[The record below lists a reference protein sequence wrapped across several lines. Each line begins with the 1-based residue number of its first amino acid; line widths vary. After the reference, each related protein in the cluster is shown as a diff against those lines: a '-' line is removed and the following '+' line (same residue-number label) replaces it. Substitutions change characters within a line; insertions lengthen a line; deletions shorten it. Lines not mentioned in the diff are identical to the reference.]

1 MQRRVAMHSLV
12 LTLLLVLLVAG
23 PAGAQEIRGN
33 INGVVE
39 DASGVVPGAMVRI
52 TNVETSQ
59 TQQLITS
66 DRGYFEALLLNPG
79 TYAVRVEL
87 AGFKTLTQTGISL
100 AVGQTLS
107 LTLKLEVGQLTE
119 QIEVRGEAPLID
131 TTTVSSG
138 QNFDRR
144 LVEALPM
151 FSNMPIM
158 LSRFTPG
165 VAPAE
170 AEVQNIFQGYMEG
183 TTAAAGGQV
192 GTGSGFDNRN
202 TGNLYTIDG
211 SMNNGF
217 GRRIASSPNA
227 DQIEE
232 VRIETSN
239 FDASQGHGTGLTVS
253 MMTRSGTNAL
263 RGSGNYT
270 HWNNELNS
278 PNLQQKA
285 TFKTRPDQEEAWRA
299 GRSHIAAFT
308 LGGPMVIPRVLDGRG
323 KVFFF
328 ANYSK
333 SDDSAPGRLAGTS
346 TVPANRKHL
355 EGDFSDLL
363 LLPSGAGANTPAGH
377 HQYQIF
383 DPLTTRPDP
392 ARSGSFIRDPFP
404 GNIIPKDR
412 FLNPDGSYKNPAFG
426 LYQAMV
432 PAPNQ
437 NFLSPTTQP
446 VNNYY
451 RAAEPDQPHNTQGS
465 FRLDYNHSESD
476 RFFVRVNGNRF
487 LESSLVDWTYDSPD
501 PQFQGLHDVA
511 RARFSW
517 SATGTWTKVLS
528 NTTLI
533 DTQISGN
540 RAHQRD
546 TRKNLVNYSPT
557 SVGLPVYMDEYCQAR
572 FECILPQQTIGPPP
586 FGTYQGMG
594 GVVDRGIWVTTYQ
607 GQSNITS
614 TRGSHTWRGG
624 VDIQWAQR
632 TAQDG
637 AGNMG
642 TFVYD
647 NTYTRAA
654 DTTNVFPA
662 QQLGLSLAAFML
674 GMPTSVS
681 IADESGFDVR
691 NNYFGSFVQDTW
703 RVGRNLTLNL
713 GLRFEYENGIKEAK
727 DRALLWFDP
736 DAEVSIAAIAE
747 AAYAARPDPALPAS
761 AFNVQGGTVYA
772 GAEGYDDR
780 SWKPEALWMPR
791 LSFGYRLGERMAVK
805 GGYGMYY
812 DTLNARDWTPD
823 LQGFNVTTTNQLS
836 NDFGRTFALGDPRNG
851 ILPLVDPFP
860 VRPSTGSRYEN
871 VLGNA
876 LGLDTM
882 VGRQFSAENP
892 DRKHARVQR
901 WRMSWQR
908 EIASRTALEVA
919 YSGSYADRQSITI
932 RQDYL
937 PEQYWNS
944 SNFRDT
950 SANAFLTAN
959 VPNPFNIA
967 NYASFQ
973 TTNPDLYQRMLGS
986 TIFTATQ
993 IPRHRL
999 LRAFPHMNAGG
1010 GLTYLDQPLGV
1021 IKAHTL
1027 EVVLTQR
1034 YAYGLTGHAAF
1045 SANRVTENR
1054 TVEEYD
1060 REPTLWQTN
1069 NNGRPWRVTGVGVYE
1084 LPFGP
1089 GRAFLDNGG
1098 VVSHLARG
1106 WSVSG
1111 TYEYQPGALLNWGN
1125 IFFNGNLADIKKDK
1139 PEIAFQ
1145 PDGTIDPTKTWFNT
1159 EAGFVK
1165 ATGDQPAAFQKRV
1178 FPFRVEGVRGQSL
1191 SMINMSVARTFSLG
1205 RTRTFQF
1212 RADVQ
1217 NLLNR
1222 QHYANPNLNPTSTEF
1237 GQVRAV
1243 NNTVMRFITFNTTL
1257 RF

>member
-1 MQRRVAMHSLV
+1 MGMRLSIGLLACV
-12 LTLLLVLLVAG
+12 LAAL
-23 PAGAQEIRGN
+23 PAGAQETRGN
-33 INGVVE
+33 INGVVQ
-39 DASGVVPGAMVRI
+39 DQNGVVPGATVRI
-52 TNVETSQ
+52 TNTNTSQ
-59 TQQLITS
+59 TQQLVTNNS
-66 DRGYFEALLLNPG
+66 GYFEALLLNPG

-87 AGFKTLTQTGISL
+87 PGFRPLTQTGISL

-107 LTLKLEVGQLTE
+107 LSLKLDVGQISEEIT
-119 QIEVRGEAPLID
+119 VTAEAPLID

-211 SMNNGF
+211 AMNNGF
-217 GRRIASSPNA
+217 GRRIASSPNS

-263 RGSGNYT
+263 RGSANYT

-278 PNLQQKA
+278 PSLQQKV
-285 TFKTRPDQEEAWRA
+285 TFKQDPQQEDAWRS
-299 GRSHIAAFT
+299 GKSHIAAFT
-308 LGGPMVIPRVLDGRG
+308 LGGPLRIPKVVDGRG
-323 KVFFF
+323 KLFFF

-333 SDDSAPGRLAGTS
+333 SRDSAPGRLAGTS

-363 LLPSGAGANTPAGH
+363 LLPSGANATTPPGH
-377 HQYQIF
+377 HQYQIY

-392 ARSGSFIRDPFP
+392 LRPGRVIRDPFP
-404 GNIIPKDR
+404 GNIIPRDR
-412 FLNPDGSYKNPAFG
+412 FMNPDGTYKNPAFG

-437 NFLSPTTQP
+437 NFLSPTQQP
-446 VNNYY
+446 VNNYF
-451 RAAEPDQPHNTQGS
+451 RAAEPDEPHNTQGS
-465 FRLDYNHSESD
+465 LRIDYNHSESS
-476 RFFVRVNGNRF
+476 RFFIRANGNRF

-501 PQFQGLHDVA
+501 PDFRGLHDVA
-511 RARFSW
+511 RARYSW
-517 SATGTWTKVLS
+517 SVTGTWTKVLTGS
-528 NTTLI
+528 TLI

-540 RAHQRD
+540 RAYQRD
-546 TRKNLVNYSPT
+546 TRKNLVNYSPS
-557 SVGLPVYMDEYCQAR
+557 SVGLPGYLDDFCQER
-572 FECILPQQTIGPPP
+572 FECILPQQNFGPAPF

-594 GVVDRGIWVTTYQ
+594 GTVDRGIWVTTYQ

-624 VDIQWAQR
+624 VDIQWARR

-642 TFVYD
+642 TFNYD

-662 QQLGLSLAAFML
+662 QQLGLTLASFML

-681 IADESGFDVR
+681 IADDSGFDVR
-691 NNYFGSFVQDTW
+691 NNYFGTFVQDTW

-713 GLRFEYENGIKEAK
+713 GLRFEYENGIKEVK

-736 DAEVSIAAIAE
+736 QADVSVASIAE
-747 AAYAARPDPALPAS
+747 AAYAANPIPGMPAS
-761 AFNVQGGTVYA
+761 QFNIQGGTVYA
-772 GAEGYDDR
+772 GADGYDNR

-791 LSFGYRLGERMAVK
+791 LSFGYRLGEKMALK

-836 NDFGRTFALGDPRNG
+836 NDFGRTFLLGNPRAG
-851 ILPLVDPFP
+851 ILPLADPFP
-860 VRPSTGSRYEN
+860 VRAATGSRYEN

-876 LGLDTM
+876 LGVDTM
-882 VGRQFSAENP
+882 IGRGFNAENP
-892 DRKHARVQR
+892 NRQHARVQR
-901 WRMSWQR
+901 WRLSWQR
-908 EIASRTALEVA
+908 EIARRTALEVA
-919 YSGSYADRQSITI
+919 YSGSYADRQSVSI

-937 PEQYWNS
+937 PEEYWS
-944 SNFRDT
+944 SANFRDT
-950 SANAFLTAN
+950 SANDFLTQN
-959 VPNPFNIA
+959 VPNPFNLA
-967 NYASFQ
+967 LPAYAALQ
-973 TTNPDLYQRMLGS
+973 TTDPLLYQRLLGS
-986 TIFTATQ
+986 QLFTTSPTIQ
-993 IPRHRL
+993 RQRL
-999 LRAFPHMNAGG
+999 LRAFPHMNN
-1010 GLTYLDQPLGV
+1010 LTYLDQPLGV
-1021 IKAHTL
+1021 IKAHSF
-1027 EVVLTQR
+1027 EAVLTQR
-1034 YAYGLTGHAAF
+1034 YAKGLTGHFAF
-1045 SANRVTENR
+1045 STNRVTENR

-1069 NNGRPWRVTGVGVYE
+1069 NNGRPWRITGVGVYE

-1089 GRAFLDNGG
+1089 GRAFLDEGG
-1098 VVSHLARG
+1098 VWAALAGG

-1139 PEIAFQ
+1139 PEIALL
-1145 PDGTIDPTKTWFNT
+1145 PDGTFDPTKTWFNT

-1165 ATGDQPAAFQKRV
+1165 ATADQPAAFQKRV
-1178 FPFRVEGVRGQSL
+1178 FPFRVDGVRGQSF
-1191 SMINMSVARTFSLG
+1191 SMANMSVARTFDLPG
-1205 RTRTFQF
+1205 PRTFQL
-1212 RADVQ
+1212 RVDVQ
-1217 NLLNR
+1217 NLFNR
-1222 QHYANPNLNPTSTEF
+1222 QHYANPNLDPTSTNF

-1243 NNTVMRFITFNTTL
+1243 NNSVMRFITFNTTL

>member
-1 MQRRVAMHSLV
+1 MQRRVAMQSLV
-12 LTLLLVLLVAG
+12 LTLLLALLVAG

-52 TNVETSQ
+52 TNVDTSQ

-66 DRGYFEALLLNPG
+66 ARGYFEALLLNPG

-285 TFKTRPDQEEAWRA
+285 TFKTNPNQEEAWRS

-308 LGGPMVIPRVLDGRG
+308 LGGPVVIPKVVDGRG

-363 LLPSGAGANTPAGH
+363 LLPSGAGATTPTGH

-392 ARSGSFIRDPFP
+392 LRPGSVIRDPFP

-412 FLNPDGSYKNPAFG
+412 FMNPDGSYKNPAFG

-437 NFLSPTTQP
+437 NFVSPTTQP

-451 RAAEPDQPHNTQGS
+451 RAAEPDQPHNTQAS

-476 RFFVRVNGNRF
+476 RFFIRANGNRF

-511 RARFSW
+511 RARYSW

-557 SVGLPVYMDEYCQAR
+557 SIGLPVYLDEYCQVR
-572 FECILPQQTIGPPP
+572 FECILPQQNFGTPP
-586 FGTYQGMG
+586 FFGVYQGMG
-594 GVVDRGIWVTTYQ
+594 GTVDRGIWV
-607 GQSNITS
+607 
-614 TRGSHTWRGG
+614 
-624 VDIQWAQR
+624 
-632 TAQDG
+632 
-637 AGNMG
+637 
-642 TFVYD
+642 
-647 NTYTRAA
+647 
-654 DTTNVFPA
+654 
-662 QQLGLSLAAFML
+662 
-674 GMPTSVS
+674 
-681 IADESGFDVR
+681 
-691 NNYFGSFVQDTW
+691 
-703 RVGRNLTLNL
+703 
-713 GLRFEYENGIKEAK
+713 
-727 DRALLWFDP
+727 
-736 DAEVSIAAIAE
+736 
-747 AAYAARPDPALPAS
+747 
-761 AFNVQGGTVYA
+761 
-772 GAEGYDDR
+772 
-780 SWKPEALWMPR
+780 
-791 LSFGYRLGERMAVK
+791 
-805 GGYGMYY
+805 
-812 DTLNARDWTPD
+812 
-823 LQGFNVTTTNQLS
+823 
-836 NDFGRTFALGDPRNG
+836 
-851 ILPLVDPFP
+851 
-860 VRPSTGSRYEN
+860 
-871 VLGNA
+871 
-876 LGLDTM
+876 
-882 VGRQFSAENP
+882 
-892 DRKHARVQR
+892 
-901 WRMSWQR
+901 
-908 EIASRTALEVA
+908 
-919 YSGSYADRQSITI
+919 
-932 RQDYL
+932 
-937 PEQYWNS
+937 
-944 SNFRDT
+944 
-950 SANAFLTAN
+950 
-959 VPNPFNIA
+959 
-967 NYASFQ
+967 
-973 TTNPDLYQRMLGS
+973 
-986 TIFTATQ
+986 
-993 IPRHRL
+993 
-999 LRAFPHMNAGG
+999 
-1010 GLTYLDQPLGV
+1010 
-1021 IKAHTL
+1021 
-1027 EVVLTQR
+1027 
-1034 YAYGLTGHAAF
+1034 
-1045 SANRVTENR
+1045 
-1054 TVEEYD
+1054 
-1060 REPTLWQTN
+1060 
-1069 NNGRPWRVTGVGVYE
+1069 
-1084 LPFGP
+1084 
-1089 GRAFLDNGG
+1089 
-1098 VVSHLARG
+1098 
-1106 WSVSG
+1106 
-1111 TYEYQPGALLNWGN
+1111 
-1125 IFFNGNLADIKKDK
+1125 
-1139 PEIAFQ
+1139 
-1145 PDGTIDPTKTWFNT
+1145 
-1159 EAGFVK
+1159 
-1165 ATGDQPAAFQKRV
+1165 
-1178 FPFRVEGVRGQSL
+1178 
-1191 SMINMSVARTFSLG
+1191 
-1205 RTRTFQF
+1205 
-1212 RADVQ
+1212 
-1217 NLLNR
+1217 
-1222 QHYANPNLNPTSTEF
+1222 
-1237 GQVRAV
+1237 
-1243 NNTVMRFITFNTTL
+1243 
-1257 RF
+1257 

>member
-1 MQRRVAMHSLV
+1 MRMRPWIV
-12 LTLLLVLLVAG
+12 LVACVLAG
-23 PAGAQEIRGN
+23 MPARAQETRGN

-39 DASGVVPGAMVRI
+39 DQSGVIPGAMVRI
-52 TNVETSQ
+52 TNTNTGQ
-59 TQQLITS
+59 TQQLLTNNS
-66 DRGYFEALLLNPG
+66 GYFEALLLNPG

-87 AGFKTLTQTGISL
+87 QGFKTLTQTGISL
-100 AVGQTLS
+100 AVGQTVSLS
-107 LTLKLEVGQLTE
+107 LKLEVGQLTE
-119 QIEVRGEAPLID
+119 QIEVRAEAPLID

-183 TTAAAGGQV
+183 TTLAAGGQV
-192 GTGSGFDNRN
+192 GTGSGFDSRN

-217 GRRIASSPNA
+217 GRRIANSPNS

-232 VRIETSN
+232 VRVETSN

-253 MMTRSGTNAL
+253 MTTRAGTNLL

-285 TFKTRPDQEEAWRA
+285 TFKTRPDQEDAWRS

-308 LGGPMVIPRVLDGRG
+308 LGGPVVVPKVVDGRN
-323 KVFFF
+323 KLFFF
-328 ANYSK
+328 FNYSK

-363 LLPSGAGANTPAGH
+363 LLPSGANASTPPGH
-377 HQYQIF
+377 HQYQIY

-392 ARSGSFIRDPFP
+392 LRPGRVIRDPFP

-412 FLNPDGSYKNPAFG
+412 FMNPDGSYKNPAFG

-432 PAPNQ
+432 PAPNT
-437 NFLSPTTQP
+437 NFLSPTQQPTQ
-446 VNNYY
+446 NYY
-451 RAAEPDQPHNTQGS
+451 RAAEPDQPHNTQS
-465 FRLDYNHSESD
+465 SIRIDYNHSESD

-501 PQFQGLHDVA
+501 PQFRGLHDVA
-511 RARFSW
+511 RSRFSW
-517 SATGTWTKVLS
+517 SATGTWTKVIS
-528 NTTLI
+528 NATLI

-546 TRKNLVNYSPT
+546 LRKNLVNYSPT
-557 SVGLPVYMDEYCQAR
+557 SVGLPAYMDDYCQAR
-572 FECILPQQTIGPPP
+572 FECILPQVNL
-586 FGTYQGMG
+586 GTFFSGYQGMG
-594 GVVDRGIWVTTYQ
+594 GTVDRGIWVTTYQ
-607 GQSNITS
+607 GQSNVTS

-624 VDIQWAQR
+624 VDVQWARR

-642 TFVYD
+642 TFNYD

-662 QQLGLSLAAFML
+662 QQIGLSLAAFML

-681 IADESGFDVR
+681 IADDSGFDVR
-691 NNYFGSFVQDTW
+691 NNYFGTFVQDTW
-703 RVGRNLTLNL
+703 RVTRNLTLNL
-713 GLRFEYENGIKEAK
+713 GLRFEYENGIKEQR

-736 DAEVSIAAIAE
+736 DAALSIASVAE
-747 AAYAARPDPALPAS
+747 AAYAANPDPALPAS
-761 AFNVQGGTVYA
+761 QFKVQGGTVYA
-772 GAEGYDDR
+772 GAEGYEER

-791 LSFGYRLGERMAVK
+791 VSFGYRLGEKMAVK

-812 DTLNARDWTPD
+812 DTINARDWTPN
-823 LQGFNVTTTNQLS
+823 LEGFNVTTTNVLS
-836 NDFGRTFALGDPRNG
+836 NDFGRTFLLGDPRNG
-851 ILPLVDPFP
+851 VLPLADPFP
-860 VRPSTGSRYEN
+860 VRASTGSRYEN

-876 LGLDTM
+876 LGLETM
-882 VGRQFSAENP
+882 VGRAFNAENP
-892 DRKHARVQR
+892 DRSHARVQR
-901 WRMSWQR
+901 WRLSWQR
-908 EIASRTALEVA
+908 EIASRTALDVS
-919 YSGSYADRQSITI
+919 YSGSYADRQGISI
-932 RQDYL
+932 RQDFL

-950 SANAFLTAN
+950 SANEYLTAN
-959 VPNPFNIA
+959 VPNPFFIQ

-973 TTNPDLYQRMLGS
+973 TTNPQLYQRMQGS
-986 TIFTATQ
+986 TVFTAPT

-999 LRAFPHMNAGG
+999 LRAFPHMNAGN
-1010 GLTYLDQPLGV
+1010 GLNFLDQPLGV

-1089 GRAFLDNGG
+1089 GRAFLENGG
-1098 VVSHLARG
+1098 VLSHIARG

-1125 IFFNGNLADIKKDK
+1125 IFFNGDLADIEKDK
-1139 PEIAFQ
+1139 PEVAFQ
-1145 PDGTIDPTKTWFNT
+1145 PDGTTDPTKTWFNT
-1159 EAGFVK
+1159 DAGFVK
-1165 ATGDQPAAFQKRV
+1165 AAASQPAAFQKRV
-1178 FPFRVEGVRGQSL
+1178 FPFRVDGVRGQSF
-1191 SMINMSVARTFSLG
+1191 SMVNMSVARTFTLG
-1205 RTRTFQF
+1205 GRRTFQF

-1217 NLLNR
+1217 NLFNR
-1222 QHYANPNLNPTSTEF
+1222 QHYANPIMDPTSTNF
-1237 GQVRAV
+1237 GQVISV
-1243 NNTVMRFITFNTTL
+1243 NNTVMRFITFNSTL

>member
-1 MQRRVAMHSLV
+1 MRMRLWIGLLASV
-12 LTLLLVLLVAG
+12 LAAL
-23 PAGAQEIRGN
+23 PMYAQETRGN

-39 DASGVVPGAMVRI
+39 DAGGVVPGATVRI
-52 TNVETSQ
+52 TNTETGQ
-59 TQQLITS
+59 TQQLTTNN
-66 DRGYFEALLLNPG
+66 RGYFEAILLNPG

-87 AGFKTLTQTGISL
+87 SGFRPLTQTGISL

-119 QIEVRGEAPLID
+119 NVVVTAEAPLID

-192 GTGSGFDNRN
+192 GTGSGFDSRN
-202 TGNLYTIDG
+202 TGNTYTIDG
-211 SMNNGF
+211 AMNNGF

-253 MMTRSGTNAL
+253 MMTRGGTNTL

-270 HWNNELNS
+270 HWNNQLNS
-278 PNLQQKA
+278 PNLQQKV
-285 TFKTRPDQEEAWRA
+285 TFAQDPRQEDAWRS
-299 GRSHIAAFT
+299 GRSHIGAFT
-308 LGGPMVIPRVLDGRG
+308 LGGPVVIPKILDGRG

-363 LLPSGAGANTPAGH
+363 LLPSGAGATTPTGH

-392 ARSGSFIRDPFP
+392 LRPGSVIRDPFP
-404 GNIIPKDR
+404 GNIIPKER
-412 FLNPDGSYKNPAFG
+412 FMNPDGSYRNPAFG

-437 NFLSPTTQP
+437 NFVSPTTQP

-642 TFVYD
+642 TFVFD

-662 QQLGLSLAAFML
+662 QQLGLTLAAFMMGL
-674 GMPTSVS
+674 PTSVS
-681 IADESGFDVR
+681 IAEESGFDVR
-691 NNYFGSFVQDTW
+691 NNYYGAFVQDTW

-713 GLRFEYENGIKEAK
+713 GLRFEYENGIKEVK
-727 DRALLWFDP
+727 DRSLLWFDP
-736 DAEVSIAAIAE
+736 EAAVSIASIAE
-747 AAYAARPDPALPAS
+747 AAYAANPVPGMPAS
-761 AFNVQGGTVYA
+761 QFNVQGGSVYA
-772 GAEGYDDR
+772 GAEGYDSR

-791 LSFGYRLGERMAVK
+791 FSFGYRLGEKMAVK

-812 DTLNARDWTPD
+812 DTLIARDWTPD
-823 LQGFNVTTTNQLS
+823 LEGFDITTTNPLS
-836 NDFGRTFALGDPRNG
+836 NDFGRTFLLGNPRG
-851 ILPLVDPFP
+851 GVLPLVDPFP
-860 VRPSTGSRYEN
+860 VRTTTGSRYEA

-882 VGRQFSAENP
+882 LGRGFSAENP
-892 DRKHARVQR
+892 NRTHARVQR
-901 WRMSWQR
+901 WRLSWQR
-908 EIASRTALEVA
+908 EVASRTALELA
-919 YSGSYADRQSITI
+919 YSGSYADRQSVTI

-950 SANAFLTAN
+950 SANDFLTR
-959 VPNPFNIA
+959 
-967 NYASFQ
+967 SEE
-973 TTNPDLYQRMLGS
+973 R
-986 TIFTATQ
+986 
-993 IPRHRL
+993 
-999 LRAFPHMNAGG
+999 
-1010 GLTYLDQPLGV
+1010 
-1021 IKAHTL
+1021 
-1027 EVVLTQR
+1027 
-1034 YAYGLTGHAAF
+1034 
-1045 SANRVTENR
+1045 RV
-1054 TVEEYD
+1054 
-1060 REPTLWQTN
+1060 
-1069 NNGRPWRVTGVGVYE
+1069 G
-1084 LPFGP
+1084 
-1089 GRAFLDNGG
+1089 
-1098 VVSHLARG
+1098 
-1106 WSVSG
+1106 
-1111 TYEYQPGALLNWGN
+1111 
-1125 IFFNGNLADIKKDK
+1125 K
-1139 PEIAFQ
+1139 
-1145 PDGTIDPTKTWFNT
+1145 
-1159 EAGFVK
+1159 
-1165 ATGDQPAAFQKRV
+1165 
-1178 FPFRVEGVRGQSL
+1178 
-1191 SMINMSVARTFSLG
+1191 
-1205 RTRTFQF
+1205 
-1212 RADVQ
+1212 
-1217 NLLNR
+1217 
-1222 QHYANPNLNPTSTEF
+1222 
-1237 GQVRAV
+1237 
-1243 NNTVMRFITFNTTL
+1243 
-1257 RF
+1257 

>member
-1 MQRRVAMHSLV
+1 MRSLV
-12 LTLLLVLLVAG
+12 WASVLVLLA
-23 PAGAQEIRGN
+23 ASAAAQETRGN
-33 INGVVE
+33 INGVVQ
-39 DASGVVPGAMVRI
+39 DAGGVIPGAVVRI
-52 TNVETSQ
+52 TNAGTSQ
-59 TQQLITS
+59 TQQLVTNS
-66 DRGYFEALLLNPG
+66 SGYFEALLLNPG
-79 TYAVRVEL
+79 SYQIRVEL
-87 AGFKTLTQTGISL
+87 QGYKIFNQTGISL

-107 LTLKLEVGQLTE
+107 LSVRLEVGQISE
-119 QIEVRGEAPLID
+119 EVTVASEAPLID

-217 GRRIASSPNA
+217 GRRIASSPNS

-253 MMTRSGTNAL
+253 MMTRAGTNSL

-270 HWNNELNS
+270 HWNNQLNS
-278 PNLQQKA
+278 PSLQQKV
-285 TFKTRPDQEEAWRA
+285 TFKDDPRQEDAWRS

-308 LGGPMVIPRVLDGRG
+308 LGGPVVIPKVLNGRG
-323 KVFFF
+323 KIFFF

-363 LLPSGAGANTPAGH
+363 LLPSGANATTPAGH
-377 HQYQIF
+377 HQYQIY

-392 ARSGSFIRDPFP
+392 LRPGRVIRDPFP
-404 GNIIPKDR
+404 GNIIPRDR
-412 FLNPDGSYKNPAFG
+412 FMNPDGSYKNPAFG

-446 VNNYY
+446 VNNYF
-451 RAAEPDQPHNTQGS
+451 RAAEPDQPHNNQGS
-465 FRLDYNHSESD
+465 FRVDFNPSESD

-528 NTTLI
+528 NTTLL

-546 TRKNLVNYSPT
+546 TRKNLVNYSPA
-557 SVGLPVYMDEYCQAR
+557 SVGLPAYMDEFCQAR
-572 FECILPQQTIGPPP
+572 FECILPQNNISS
-586 FGTYQGMG
+586 YQGMG
-594 GVVDRGIWVTTYQ
+594 GTVDRGIWVTTYQ
-607 GQSNITS
+607 GQSNLTS

-624 VDIQWAQR
+624 VDIQWARR
-632 TAQDG
+632 TAKDG

-642 TFVYD
+642 TFNYD
-647 NTYTRAA
+647 NQYTRAA
-654 DTTNVFPA
+654 DTTNVFVVN
-662 QQLGLSLAAFML
+662 QQQVGLSLAAFML
-674 GMPTSVS
+674 GLPSSVS
-681 IADESGFDVR
+681 IAEESGFDVR
-691 NNYFGSFVQDTW
+691 NNYVGTFIQDTW

-713 GLRFEYENGIKEAK
+713 GLRFEYENGIKEMQ

-736 DAEVSIAAIAE
+736 DAAVSIASVAE
-747 AAYAARPDPALPAS
+747 AAYAANPITGLPAS
-761 AFNVQGGTVYA
+761 QFNVQGGTVYA
-772 GAEGYDDR
+772 GADGSDGR
-780 SWKPEALWMPR
+780 SWKGEALWMPR
-791 LSFGYRLGERMAVK
+791 LSFGYRLGEKMAVK

-823 LQGFNVTTTNQLS
+823 LQGFNVTTTNPLS
-836 NDFGRTFALGDPRNG
+836 NDFGRTFLLGNPRAG
-851 ILPLVDPFP
+851 VLPLVDPFP
-860 VRPSTGSRYEN
+860 VRAATGNRYED

-876 LGLDTM
+876 LGVDTM
-882 VGRQFSAENP
+882 LGRGFTAENP
-892 DRKHARVQR
+892 NRKHARVQR
-901 WRMSWQR
+901 WRLAWQR
-908 EIASRTALEVA
+908 EIASRTALEVSYA
-919 YSGSYADRQSITI
+919 GSYADRQGVTI

-937 PEQYWNS
+937 PEQYWS
-944 SNFRDT
+944 SANVRDT
-950 SANAFLTAN
+950 SANDFLTAN
-959 VPNPFNIA
+959 VPNPFFIGNF
-967 NYASFQ
+967 ASLQ
-973 TTNPDLYQRMLGS
+973 TTDPLLYQRLQGS
-986 TIFTATQ
+986 AVYTSPTIQ
-993 IPRHRL
+993 RHRL
-999 LRAFPHMNAGG
+999 LRAFPHMG
-1010 GLTYLDQPLGV
+1010 GLNQFGQMVPLNYQDQPLGV

-1034 YAYGLTGHAAF
+1034 YAFGLTGHAAF

-1089 GRAFLDNGG
+1089 GRAFLKDGG
-1098 VVSHLARG
+1098 VLSHVARG

-1125 IFFNGNLADIKKDK
+1125 IFFNGDLADIKKDN
-1139 PEIAFQ
+1139 PEIALR
-1145 PDGTIDPTKTWFNT
+1145 PDGTFDPTKTWFNVN
-1159 EAGFVK
+1159 AGFER
-1165 ATGDQPAAFQKRV
+1165 ATASQPAGFQKRV
-1178 FPFRVEGVRGQSL
+1178 FPFRVDGVRGQSF
-1191 SMINMSVARTFSLG
+1191 SMVNMGIARTFALG
-1205 RTRTFQF
+1205 GGRTFQF
-1212 RADVQ
+1212 RTDVQ
-1217 NLLNR
+1217 NLFNR
-1222 QHYANPNLNPTSTEF
+1222 QHYQNPNLNPTSTEF
-1237 GQVRAV
+1237 GQVRQV
-1243 NNTVMRFITFNTTL
+1243 NNTVMRFITFNSTL

>member
-1 MQRRVAMHSLV
+1 MGRRLSIGLLACV
-12 LTLLLVLLVAG
+12 LAAL
-23 PAGAQEIRGN
+23 PAAAQETRGN
-33 INGVVE
+33 INGVVQ
-39 DASGVVPGAMVRI
+39 DQNGVVPGATVRI
-52 TNVETSQ
+52 TNTNTSQ
-59 TQQLITS
+59 TQQLVTNNS
-66 DRGYFEALLLNPG
+66 GYFEALLLNPG

-87 AGFKTLTQTGISL
+87 QGFRPLTQTGISL

-107 LTLKLEVGQLTE
+107 LSLKLDVGQISEEIT
-119 QIEVRGEAPLID
+119 VTAEAPLID

-183 TTAAAGGQV
+183 TTSAAGGQV

-211 SMNNGF
+211 AMNNGF

-253 MMTRSGTNAL
+253 MMTRSGTNSL

-270 HWNNELNS
+270 HWNNQLNS
-278 PNLQQKA
+278 PSLSQKV
-285 TFKTRPDQEEAWRA
+285 TFAQDPRQEDAWRS

-308 LGGPMVIPRVLDGRG
+308 LGGPLSIPKVVDGRG
-323 KVFFF
+323 KLFFF

-333 SDDSAPGRLAGTS
+333 SNDSAPGRLAGTS

-355 EGDFSDLL
+355 DGDFSDLL
-363 LLPSGAGANTPAGH
+363 LLPSGAGATTPPGH
-377 HQYQIF
+377 HQYQIY

-392 ARSGSFIRDPFP
+392 LRPGRVIRDPFP
-404 GNIIPKDR
+404 GNIIPRDR
-412 FLNPDGSYKNPAFG
+412 FMNPDGTYKNPAFG

-437 NFLSPTTQP
+437 NFLSATQQP
-446 VNNYY
+446 VNNYF

-465 FRLDYNHSESD
+465 LRIDYNRSEGS
-476 RFFVRVNGNRF
+476 RFFVRANGNRF

-501 PQFQGLHDVA
+501 PQFRGLHDVA
-511 RARFSW
+511 RARYSW
-517 SATGTWTKVLS
+517 SVTGTWTKVMS
-528 NTTLI
+528 ASTLL

-540 RAHQRD
+540 RAYQRD
-546 TRKNLVNYSPT
+546 TRKNLVNYTPT
-557 SVGLPVYMDEYCQAR
+557 SVGLPGYLDEYCEAR
-572 FECILPQQTIGPPP
+572 LECILPQVDFAAP
-586 FGTYQGMG
+586 FGVPQYQDFG
-594 GVVDRGIWVTTYQ
+594 GVVDGGIWVTTYQ
-607 GQSNITS
+607 GQSNLTS

-632 TAQDG
+632 TSRDG

-662 QQLGLSLAAFML
+662 QQIGLSLAALML

-681 IADESGFDVR
+681 IADNNGFDVR
-691 NNYFGSFVQDTW
+691 NNYFGTFVQDTW

-713 GLRFEYENGIKEAK
+713 GLRFEYENGIKEVK
-727 DRALLWFDP
+727 DRSLLWFDP
-736 DAEVSIAAIAE
+736 EAAVSIASIAE
-747 AAYAARPDPALPAS
+747 AAYAANPVPGMPAS
-761 AFNVQGGTVYA
+761 QFNVQGGAVYA
-772 GAEGYDDR
+772 GAEGYDSR

-791 LSFGYRLGERMAVK
+791 FSFGYRLGERMAVK

-823 LQGFNVTTTNQLS
+823 QEGFDITTTNPLS
-836 NDFGRTFALGDPRNG
+836 NDFGRTFLLGNPRAG
-851 ILPLVDPFP
+851 VLPLVDPFP
-860 VRPSTGSRYEN
+860 VRATGSRYEA

-882 VGRQFSAENP
+882 LGRGFSAENP
-892 DRKHARVQR
+892 NRTHARVQR
-901 WRMSWQR
+901 WRLSWQR
-908 EIASRTALEVA
+908 EIASRTALELA
-919 YSGSYADRQSITI
+919 YSGSYADRQSVTI

-950 SANAFLTAN
+950 SANEFLTAN
-959 VPNPFNIA
+959 VPNPFFIN
-967 NYASFQ
+967 NFASFQ
-973 TTNPDLYQRMLGS
+973 TTNPQLYQRMLGS
-986 TIFTATQ
+986 TTFTSPTIQ
-993 IPRHRL
+993 RHRL
-999 LRAFPHMNAGG
+999 LRAFPHMNN
-1010 GLTYLDQPLGV
+1010 LTYLDQPLGV
-1021 IKAHTL
+1021 IKAHTF
-1027 EVVLTQR
+1027 EAVLTQR
-1034 YAYGLTGHAAF
+1034 YSKGLTGHFAF
-1045 SANRVTENR
+1045 STNRVTENR

-1069 NNGRPWRVTGVGVYE
+1069 NNGRPWRLTGVGLYE

-1089 GRAFLDNGG
+1089 GRAFLEEGG
-1098 VVSHLARG
+1098 VLSHIARG

-1125 IFFNGNLADIKKDK
+1125 IFFNGNLDDIKKDK
-1139 PEIAFQ
+1139 PEIALQ
-1145 PDGTIDPTKTWFNT
+1145 PDGTFDPTKTWFNID
-1159 EAGFVK
+1159 AGFVR
-1165 ATGDQPAAFQKRV
+1165 ATADQPAGFQKRV
-1178 FPFRVEGVRGQSL
+1178 FPFRVDGVRGQSL
-1191 SMINMSVARTFSLG
+1191 SMINMGITRTFDLPG
-1205 RTRTFQF
+1205 PRTFQF
-1212 RADVQ
+1212 RVDIQ

-1222 QHYANPNLNPTSTEF
+1222 QHYQNPDLNPTSTNF
-1237 GQVRAV
+1237 GQVRQV
-1243 NNTVMRFITFNTTL
+1243 NNTVMRFITFNSTL

>member
-1 MQRRVAMHSLV
+1 
-12 LTLLLVLLVAG
+12 
-23 PAGAQEIRGN
+23 
-33 INGVVE
+33 
-39 DASGVVPGAMVRI
+39 
-52 TNVETSQ
+52 
-59 TQQLITS
+59 
-66 DRGYFEALLLNPG
+66 
-79 TYAVRVEL
+79 
-87 AGFKTLTQTGISL
+87 
-100 AVGQTLS
+100 
-107 LTLKLEVGQLTE
+107 
-119 QIEVRGEAPLID
+119 
-131 TTTVSSG
+131 
-138 QNFDRR
+138 
-144 LVEALPM
+144 
-151 FSNMPIM
+151 M

-183 TTAAAGGQV
+183 TTSAAGGQV

-211 SMNNGF
+211 AMNNGF

-239 FDASQGHGTGLTVS
+239 FDAAQGHGTGLTVS
-253 MMTRSGTNAL
+253 MMTRSGTNSL

-278 PNLQQKA
+278 PNLQQKV
-285 TFKTRPDQEEAWRA
+285 TFKADPRQEDAWRS

-308 LGGPMVIPRVLDGRG
+308 LGGPLSIPKLVDGRG
-323 KVFFF
+323 KLFFF

-333 SDDSAPGRLAGTS
+333 SSDSAPGRLAGTS

-363 LLPSGAGANTPAGH
+363 LLPSGANATTPPGH
-377 HQYQIF
+377 HQYQIY

-392 ARSGSFIRDPFP
+392 LRPGRVIRDPFP
-404 GNIIPKDR
+404 GNIIPRDR
-412 FLNPDGSYKNPAFG
+412 FMNPDGSYKNPAFG

-437 NFLSPTTQP
+437 NFISPTQQP
-446 VNNYY
+446 TGNYY
-451 RAAEPDQPHNTQGS
+451 RAAEPDEPHNSQAS
-465 FRLDYNHSESD
+465 LRIDYNRSEGS
-476 RFFVRVNGNRF
+476 RFFIRANGNRF

-501 PQFQGLHDVA
+501 PEFRGLHDVA
-511 RARFSW
+511 RARYSW
-517 SATGTWTKVLS
+517 SVTGTWTKVMTGS
-528 NTTLI
+528 TLI

-540 RAHQRD
+540 RAYQRD
-546 TRKNLVNYSPT
+546 TRKNLVNYTPT
-557 SVGLPVYMDEYCQAR
+557 SIGLPVYLDEFCEAR
-572 FECILPQQTIGPPP
+572 FECILPQQNFGTPPF

-594 GVVDRGIWVTTYQ
+594 GTVDRGIWVTTYQ
-607 GQSNITS
+607 GQSNLTS
-614 TRGSHTWRGG
+614 TRGAHTWRGG

-642 TFVYD
+642 TFNYD

-691 NNYFGSFVQDTW
+691 NNYFGTFIQDTW

-727 DRALLWFDP
+727 NRALLWFDP
-736 DAEVSIAAIAE
+736 EAELAVAAIAE
-747 AAYAARPDPALPAS
+747 TAYAANPIPGMPAS
-761 AFNVQGGTVYA
+761 EFNIQGGTVYA
-772 GAEGYDDR
+772 GTEGYDER

-791 LSFGYRLGERMAVK
+791 ASFGYRLGERMAIK

-812 DTLNARDWTPD
+812 DTLNARDWTPN
-823 LQGFNVTTTNQLS
+823 LEGFNVTTTNQLS
-836 NDFGRTFALGDPRNG
+836 NDFGRTFLLGNPRAG
-851 ILPLVDPFP
+851 VLPLVDPFP
-860 VRPSTGSRYEN
+860 VRASTGSRYEN
-871 VLGNA
+871 VLGNT
-876 LGLDTM
+876 LGVNTM
-882 VGRQFSAENP
+882 IGRGFNAENP

-901 WRMSWQR
+901 WRLSWQR
-908 EIASRTALEVA
+908 EVASRTALEIA
-919 YSGSYADRQSITI
+919 YSGSYADRQSISI

-937 PEQYWNS
+937 PEQYWS
-944 SNFRDT
+944 GANFRDT
-950 SANAFLTAN
+950 SANDFLTQN
-959 VPNPFNIA
+959 VPNPFNLSLPG
-967 NYASFQ
+967 YAALQ
-973 TTNPDLYQRMLGS
+973 TTNPQLYQRLLGS
-986 TIFTATQ
+986 QLFTTSPTIQ
-993 IPRHRL
+993 RNRL
-999 LRAFPHMNAGG
+999 LRAFPHMNN
-1010 GLTYLDQPLGV
+1010 LTFMDQPLGI
-1021 IKAHTL
+1021 IKAHSL

-1034 YAYGLTGHAAF
+1034 YSKGLTGHVAF
-1045 SANRVTENR
+1045 QTNRVTENR

-1069 NNGRPWRVTGVGVYE
+1069 NNGRPWRLTGVGLYE

-1089 GRAFLDNGG
+1089 GRALLDEGG
-1098 VVSHLARG
+1098 VLSHIARG

-1125 IFFNGNLADIKKDK
+1125 IFFNGNLDDIKKDK
-1139 PEIAFQ
+1139 PEIALQ
-1145 PDGTIDPTKTWFNT
+1145 PDGTFDPTKTWFNID
-1159 EAGFVK
+1159 AGFVR
-1165 ATGDQPAAFQKRV
+1165 ATADQPAAFQKRV
-1178 FPFRVEGVRGQSL
+1178 FPFRIDGVRGYSL
-1191 SMINMSVARTFSLG
+1191 SMINMGIARTFELPG
-1205 RTRTFQF
+1205 PRTFQF
-1212 RADVQ
+1212 RVDIQ

-1222 QHYANPNLNPTSTEF
+1222 QHYANPDLNPTSTNF

-1243 NNTVMRFITFNTTL
+1243 NNTVMRFITFNSTL

>member
-1 MQRRVAMHSLV
+1 MRLWIGLLASV
-12 LTLLLVLLVAG
+12 LAAL
-23 PAGAQEIRGN
+23 PMYAQETRGN

-39 DASGVVPGAMVRI
+39 DAGGVVPGATVRV
-52 TNVETSQ
+52 TNTETGQ
-59 TQQLITS
+59 TQQLITG
-66 DRGYFEALLLNPG
+66 DRGYFEAVLLNPG
-79 TYAVRVEL
+79 IYAVRVEL
-87 AGFKTLTQTGISL
+87 QGFKSLTQTGISL
-100 AVGQTLS
+100 AVGQTVS

-119 QIEVRGEAPLID
+119 SIEVRGEAPLID

-202 TGNLYTIDG
+202 TGNTYTIDG
-211 SMNNGF
+211 AMNNGF

-253 MMTRSGTNAL
+253 MMTRGGTNTL
-263 RGSGNYT
+263 RGSANYT
-270 HWNNELNS
+270 HWNNQLNS
-278 PNLQQKA
+278 PSLQQEVQ
-285 TFKTRPDQEEAWRA
+285 FRQDPRIEDAWRS
-299 GRSHIAAFT
+299 GRSHIGAFT
-308 LGGPMVIPRVLDGRG
+308 LGGPVVIPKILDGRG

-333 SDDSAPGRLAGTS
+333 SNDSAPGRLAGTS
-346 TVPANRKHL
+346 TVPANQKHL

-363 LLPSGAGANTPAGH
+363 LLPSGAGATTPAGH
-377 HQYQIF
+377 HQYQIY

-392 ARSGSFIRDPFP
+392 LRPGRVIRDPFP

-412 FLNPDGSYKNPAFG
+412 FMNPDGTYKNPAFD
-426 LYQAMV
+426 LYRRMV

-437 NFLSPTTQP
+437 NFLSATQQP
-446 VNNYY
+446 VNNYF
-451 RAAEPDQPHNTQGS
+451 RAAEPDQPHNSQGS
-465 FRLDYNHSESD
+465 VRIDYNASESS

-487 LESSLVDWTYDSPD
+487 LESSLSDWTYDSPD
-501 PQFQGLHDVA
+501 PAFQGLHDVA
-511 RARFSW
+511 RSRFSW
-517 SATGTWTKVLS
+517 SSTGTWTKVLS
-528 NTTLI
+528 GNTVI

-546 TRKNLVNYSPT
+546 LRKNLINYTPT
-557 SVGLPVYMDEYCQAR
+557 SVGLPSYLDEYCQAR
-572 FECILPQQTIGPPP
+572 FECILPQTNLGV
-586 FGTYQGMG
+586 FGNGYQVMG
-594 GVVDRGIWVTTYQ
+594 GTVDRGIWVTTYQ
-607 GQSNITS
+607 GQSTFTS

-624 VDIQWAQR
+624 VDLQWARR

-642 TFVYD
+642 TFNYD

-662 QQLGLSLAAFML
+662 QQIGLSLAAFML

-681 IADESGFDVR
+681 ISDDSGFDVR
-691 NNYFGSFVQDTW
+691 NQSLGTFVQDTW
-703 RVGRNLTLNL
+703 RIGRNLTVNL
-713 GLRFEYENGIKEAK
+713 GLRFEYENGIKEK
-727 DRALLWFDP
+727 QDRSLLWFDP
-736 DAEVSIAAIAE
+736 DAELLISAAAE
-747 AAYAARPDPALPAS
+747 AAYARSPIPEVPVS
-761 AFNVQGGTVYA
+761 QFQVRGGSVYA
-772 GAEGYDDR
+772 GAAGYDDR
-780 SWKPEALWMPR
+780 SWKPEAMWMPR
-791 LSFGYRLGERMAVK
+791 TSFGYRLGEKMAVK

-823 LQGFNVTTTNQLS
+823 LQGFNITTTNPLS
-836 NDFGRTFALGDPRNG
+836 NDFGLTFAMGDPRRG
-851 ILPLVDPFP
+851 ILPLADPFP
-860 VRPSTGSRYEN
+860 VRAATGNRYEPL
-871 VLGNA
+871 VGNA

-882 VGRQFSAENP
+882 VGRAFSGENP
-892 DRKHARVQR
+892 DRKHSRVQR
-901 WRMSWQR
+901 WRLSWQR
-908 EIASRTALEVA
+908 EIAGRTALEVA
-919 YSGSYADRQSITI
+919 YSGSYADRQGITI
-932 RQDYL
+932 REDFL
-937 PEQYWNS
+937 PEQYWSGANV
-944 SNFRDT
+944 RDT
-950 SANAFLTAN
+950 SANDYLTQN

-967 NYASFQ
+967 NFASLQ

-986 TIFTATQ
+986 TVFTSTT

-999 LRAFPHMNAGG
+999 LRAFPHMSTGG
-1010 GLTYLDQPLGV
+1010 GLTSLDQPLGV

-1027 EVVLTQR
+1027 EILLNKR
-1034 YAYGLTGHAAF
+1034 YSNGLSANAAF
-1045 SANRVTENR
+1045 SMNRVTENR

-1060 REPTLWQTN
+1060 QAPTLWQTN
-1069 NNGRPWRVTGVGVYE
+1069 NNGRPWRVTALALYE

-1089 GRAFLDNGG
+1089 GKPFLDNSG
-1098 VVSHLARG
+1098 VLADIARG

-1111 TYEYQPGALLNWGN
+1111 TFEYQPGALLNWGN
-1125 IFFNGNLADIKKDK
+1125 LFFNGNLDDIKKDN
-1139 PEIAFQ
+1139 PEIALQ
-1145 PDGTIDPTKTWFNT
+1145 PDGTFDPTKTWFNID
-1159 EAGFVK
+1159 AGFVR
-1165 ATGDQPAAFQKRV
+1165 ATADQPAAFQKRV
-1178 FPFRVEGVRGQSL
+1178 FPFRVDGVRGFSL
-1191 SMINMSVARTFSLG
+1191 SMMNATVARNFSLG
-1205 RTRTFQF
+1205 GGRSVQF
-1212 RADVQ
+1212 RLYMQ

-1222 QHYANPNLNPTSTEF
+1222 QHYANPNLDPTSTNF
-1237 GQVRAV
+1237 GQIRAV
-1243 NNTVMRFITFNTTL
+1243 NNTVMRFFTFNTTV